1 MRILGKSTSFSLSH
15 VPVADG
21 VKPARFSAGIGDRSC
36 AGTTTI
42 VARFDRGGPAT
53 EGRVRQAMS
62 FGASSSI
69 RTSMQCI
76 YIDDACFKYYLF
88 LSMGKKRDGKEGS
101 KKSSQLVIR
110 VGREERDAF
119 VALCDEMDTS
129 AAREIRHFMRRFVAK
144 HKKK

>member
-1 MRILGKSTSFSLSH
+1 
-15 VPVADG
+15 
-21 VKPARFSAGIGDRSC
+21 
-36 AGTTTI
+36 
-42 VARFDRGGPAT
+42 
-53 EGRVRQAMS
+53 
-62 FGASSSI
+62 
-69 RTSMQCI
+69 MQCI